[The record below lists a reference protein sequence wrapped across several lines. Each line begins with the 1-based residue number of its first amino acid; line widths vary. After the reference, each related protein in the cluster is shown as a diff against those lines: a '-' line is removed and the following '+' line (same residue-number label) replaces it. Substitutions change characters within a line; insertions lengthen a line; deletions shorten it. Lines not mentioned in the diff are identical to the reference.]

1 MNKNTKIQNKNKTLT
16 IITIFIVIFFATASI
31 FALTN
36 YFSKQR
42 KEKIQLM
49 TDIPLFNVERVGGN
63 NEDKT
68 LLPILIPNLNQQK
81 YNHLITIEH
90 KATLNSNGMD
100 INVPL
105 YLKISTKYDTLQ
117 TFTNTDKYLNVG
129 LKVDNNDYD
138 DTKRPQMIFN
148 EKGLGQ
154 LNIQINIEQKEI
166 INTNN
171 PQLELICDYELVDA
185 QGKSFSSGSQTIK
198 NKITQLA

>member
-1 MNKNTKIQNKNKTLT
+1 MIMKIQTKNKIFTTLVVLISLFFT
-16 IITIFIVIFFATASI
+16 IASI
-31 FALTN
+31 YALTN

-63 NEDKT
+63 NKDKT

-90 KATLNSNGMD
+90 EATLNSNGMD

-117 TFTNTDKYLNVG
+117 TFTNPEKYLNVG
-129 LKVDNNDYD
+129 LKVDNNDYN

-148 EKGLGQ
+148 EKGLGK
-154 LNIQINIEQKEI
+154 LNIQISIEQKEI

-171 PQLELICDYELVDA
+171 PQLELICDYELVDS
-185 QGKSFSSGSQTIK
+185 QGKAFSGGSQTIE
-198 NKITQLA
+198 NKITNLA